1 VSPEILI
8 VGDPTARAGLVRR
21 IRAGGYAVSLC
32 APPDLD
38 TRMAGGRL
46 PGAIVVCLDDIE
58 PEPLMRR
65 LRNTR
70 LGAAV
75 PVTLY
80 GPLGGPVG
88 DLADVLDLG
97 ADHFLEAPAD
107 DDALLAALE
116 ELAGPAST
124 EPEPHPWSERSSG
137 SGEVSRPYRTEILEE
152 GSGSG
157 RSASAPGLRAS
168 DPVIGQ
174 LHRTLD
180 MLEERLRE
188 GDASRRDVREEP
200 DLDDLGLDA
209 VPDVEID
216 PGDSQDRLSAEQF
229 DLPMLGGS
237 PRAAAMAGAATAS
250 RHGSPEAT
258 VLLEESG
265 PVLGL
270 RAPFRRTGTAS
281 GAALRARRSD
291 AEGDDEPDHDPA
303 PVALRDRPRRSA
315 PLPVERKGSVDAV
328 EVPRLLWML
337 HRARYTGR
345 LTLERGRVQ
354 KQFWLDNGDLVF
366 ARSNVG
372 QDRLTDGLLRRGVL
386 TRNQYETARRLAAKE
401 PRRAGQLLVEAGFLK
416 PSELHG
422 ILRTHL
428 MRIVDS
434 TFPWTDGTWTLDP
447 DETTRE
453 PVTLTESMAVVL
465 AEGIRQRMEP
475 RQLYDLLGGPDQYP
489 RLRAESLGNGGL
501 RALAEHL
508 RLSASEEAFV
518 ARLDGRKSLRRLAAD
533 PGTDELEMLAIV
545 YALHVIGHIDTSGE
559 PPPAPGVERDPS
571 QVDEARIR
579 ERLQLARE
587 ADYFALLGLPRD
599 ACRLDVRRA
608 HVDLLRV
615 FAPEALEPR
624 TRDRFAD
631 ELAELRAALDEAR
644 DVLSDDA
651 MRSAYLAHLR
661 EPDAGEPAR

>member
-1 VSPEILI
+1 VAPEILI
-8 VGDPTARAGLVRR
+8 VGDPTARAGLVRQ

-38 TRMAGGRL
+38 ARMAGGRL
-46 PGAIVVCLDDIE
+46 PGAIVVCLDDVQ
-58 PEPLMRR
+58 PEALMRR

-107 DDALLAALE
+107 DAALLAALE
-116 ELAGPAST
+116 ELAGPAT
-124 EPEPHPWSERSSG
+124 AEPEERPWHERSAG
-137 SGEVSRPYRTEILEE
+137 GGEISRPYRTEVLDE
-152 GSGSG
+152 GSASS
-157 RSASAPGLRAS
+157 RSASAPGLRGS

-188 GDASRRDVREEP
+188 GDGSRRDVREDF

-209 VPDVEID
+209 VPEVEID

-237 PRAAAMAGAATAS
+237 QRSNHAHGTRA
-250 RHGSPEAT
+250 GSPEAT

-265 PVLGL
+265 PILGI

-281 GAALRARRSD
+281 GSGLRARRTDPGTQHELGSD
-291 AEGDDEPDHDPA
+291 PVPA
-303 PVALRDRPRRSA
+303 PPRDRPRRSS
-315 PLPVERKGSVDAV
+315 PLPVERQGALDTV

-337 HRARYTGR
+337 HRAHYTGR
-345 LTLERGRVQ
+345 LTLERGRVE
-354 KQFWLDNGDLVF
+354 KQLWLDNGDLVF

-386 TRNQYETARRLAAKE
+386 TRTQYETARRLAAKE
-401 PRRAGQLLVEAGFLK
+401 PRRAGQLLVESGFLK
-416 PSELHG
+416 PTELHD

-434 TFPWTDGTWTLDP
+434 TFPWTDGTWALEP

-465 AEGIRQRMEP
+465 AEGIRQRMDA

-489 RLRAESLGNGGL
+489 RLRTESLEGGGT
-501 RALAEHL
+501 RALAESL
-508 RLSASEEAFV
+508 RLSAGEEAWLP
-518 ARLDGRKSLRRLAAD
+518 RLDGQRSLRRLAAD
-533 PGTDELEMLAIV
+533 PGTDELELLALV
-545 YALHVIGHIDTSGE
+545 YALHVIGHVDTSGE
-559 PPPAPGVERDPS
+559 PPPVPGIEHDPS
-571 QVDEARIR
+571 RVDEQRIR

-608 HVDLLRV
+608 HLDLARV
-615 FAPEALEPR
+615 FAPDALEPR

-661 EPDAGEPAR
+661 EPEVGETLA